1 MIQQDK
7 GDNVTSTAD
16 VDTPGRLMAAEIAEQ
31 PQVWRRLLDEGAD
44 PIRTAA
50 ARIAEHAPRFV
61 LFVARGTSD
70 HAALYAKYLV
80 EIGHGLPAGLVSPS
94 TMTVYGARPDLRDVL
109 YIAVSQSG
117 GSPDLVQ
124 SVEVARGQG
133 ALTIA
138 VTNNPD
144 SALAAAAE
152 IHIDVL
158 AGPER
163 SVAATKSYTA
173 ELLAL
178 YLLLDAARGGD
189 GRGTTTLPDL
199 GEGVLASD
207 DLVRGV
213 AQRYRFAQRLITTGR
228 GYSYPTAREA
238 ALKLM
243 ETSYLSAQAFSGA
256 DLLHGPLA
264 TVDPQVP
271 VLAIV
276 PDSAGGQAML
286 PVLARLAERN
296 ADVFGVG
303 AKAALEQMT
312 GGITLPSGVSE
323 ELSPLLEILPLQQL
337 ALHLAIAR
345 GGDPDKPR
353 GLHKVTETL

>member
-1 MIQQDK
+1 
-7 GDNVTSTAD
+7 VTSTAEL
-16 VDTPGRLMAAEIAEQ
+16 DTPGRLMAAEIAEQ
-31 PQVWRRLLDEGAD
+31 PRVWRRLLHAGSDAIAD
-44 PIRTAA
+44 AA
-50 ARIAEHAPRFV
+50 ARITERAPRFA
-61 LFVARGTSD
+61 LLVARGTSD
-70 HAALYAKYLV
+70 HTALYAKYLL
-80 EIGHGLPAGLVSPS
+80 EITHGLPVGLVSPS

-117 GSPDLVQ
+117 GSPDLVR
-124 SVEVARGQG
+124 SVQVAGEQG
-133 ALTIA
+133 ALTVA
-138 VTNNPD
+138 VTNNAASD
-144 SALAAAAE
+144 LAAAAE
-152 IHIDVL
+152 IHIDVM
-158 AGPER
+158 AGAER

-178 YLLLDAARGGD
+178 YLLLDRACGGD
-189 GRGTTTLPDL
+189 GRAADAMPDL
-199 GEGVLASD
+199 GEQVLGSD
-207 DLVRGV
+207 DRVRNV

-271 VLAIV
+271 VIAVV
-276 PDSAGGQAML
+276 PEGPAGRAML

-303 AKAALEQMT
+303 AATALAT
-312 GGITLPSGVSE
+312 LAGGITLPSGVPD

-337 ALHLAIAR
+337 ALHLAIGR
-345 GGDPDKPR
+345 GDPDQPR
-353 GLHKVTETL
+353 GLRKVTETL